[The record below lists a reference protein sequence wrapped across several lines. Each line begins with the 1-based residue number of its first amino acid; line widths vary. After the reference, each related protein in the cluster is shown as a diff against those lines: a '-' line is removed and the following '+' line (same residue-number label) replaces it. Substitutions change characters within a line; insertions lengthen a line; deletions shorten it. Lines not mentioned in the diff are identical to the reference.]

1 MKKAIIYGTLLGY
14 NSVISTCLWN
24 KDKINIVGILAHD
37 HIDGSIDGIPVIQIQ
52 EISSI
57 DFDYCIIG
65 REYNYINSYRQL
77 LSIGLKS
84 SQILSQTVMEIP
96 GFNFEK
102 YSCLCKLNLTII
114 SSGCMGGFLYHLFK
128 LPFLSPTINLS
139 FPEESFIK
147 FSSNLYKYLNSN
159 LLYLEDAYNAGDKH
173 NYPVCR
179 LGKDVIINMV
189 HYRDFKEA
197 NKKWNERK
205 CRINWKN
212 ILYLMT
218 TDDEYILEKFDSTL
232 IGNKICLVPFKSDI
246 ASAWYLPSNL
256 RSEYYESV
264 NNAHSTVAM
273 SLCEGSLPAY
283 DLWDMLL
290 HCKKTPRMSILE

>member
-1 MKKAIIYGTLLGY
+1 MKKIIIYGTLLGY
-14 NSVISTCLWN
+14 NSVLSTCLWN
-24 KDKINIVGILAHD
+24 EFNIIGVLAHD
-37 HIDGSIDGIPVIQIQ
+37 HICGNIDGIPVIQIND
-52 EISSI
+52 ISNI

-77 LSIGLKS
+77 LSLGVKEEQII
-84 SQILSQTVMEIP
+84 SQSVMEIP
-96 GFNFEK
+96 GFTFEK
-102 YSCLCKLNLTII
+102 YKCLRDSNLTII

-139 FPEESFIK
+139 FSNEDFIK

-159 LLYLEDAYNAGDKH
+159 LFYLRDEYNAGDRH
-173 NYPVCR
+173 NYPICK
-179 LGKDVIINMV
+179 LGKDVNVKMV
-189 HYRDFKEA
+189 HYKEFKEA

-205 CRINWKN
+205 RRINWEN

-218 TDDEYILEKFDSTL
+218 TDDENILEKFDSTL
-232 IGNKICLVPFKSDI
+232 LGNTICFVPFRSNIK
-246 ASAWYLPSNL
+246 SAWYLPTKL
-256 RSEYYESV
+256 RYEYYES
-264 NNAHSTVAM
+264 VAM

-290 HCKKTPRMSILE
+290 YFRKTPRMSILE